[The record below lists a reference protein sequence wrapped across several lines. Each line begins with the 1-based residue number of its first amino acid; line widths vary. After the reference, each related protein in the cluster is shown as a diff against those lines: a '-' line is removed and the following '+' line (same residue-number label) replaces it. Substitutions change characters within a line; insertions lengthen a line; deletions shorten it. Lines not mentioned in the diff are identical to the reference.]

1 MSDLRRYEI
10 LVPLLFNDGTPVPE
24 NVLADTFTE
33 LRARFGA
40 ASWETQTV
48 RGAWEY
54 QGVVYEDNL
63 ARFFVD
69 VPDRPEHREYF
80 RQFKEALK
88 VRFQQL
94 DIWITSHPI
103 DQI

>member
-1 MSDLRRYEI
+1 MNDLRRYEI
-10 LVPLLFNDGTPVPE
+10 LVPLRFNDGTPVPGTL
-24 NVLADTFTE
+24 LAATFAE

-48 RGAWEY
+48 RGGWEH
-54 QGVVYEDNL
+54 QGVAYEDNL

-69 VPDRPEHREYF
+69 VPDLPEQRAFF

-88 VRFQQL
+88 ARFQQIE
-94 DIWITSHPI
+94 IWITSHPI